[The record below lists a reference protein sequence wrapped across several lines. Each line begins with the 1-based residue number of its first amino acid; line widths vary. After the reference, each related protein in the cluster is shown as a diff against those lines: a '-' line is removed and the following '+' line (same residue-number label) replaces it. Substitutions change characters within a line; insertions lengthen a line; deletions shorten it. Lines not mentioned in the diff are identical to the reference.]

1 VSDVP
6 SGVARSTWNTSD
18 WHQVEVVEAYAE
30 TPTARTIRMRLPAPA
45 GLPPL
50 SGLPP
55 LPPLVAG
62 QHIDVRLTAPDG
74 YTAVRSYSLA
84 SAAPGGIL
92 EITVEELADGEVS
105 PYLVRGLDA
114 GDLLEIRGPIGGWFV
129 WREEEPAPVQLIA
142 GGSGVVP
149 LMAMIRAHE
158 ASSSPAPFRLLY
170 SVRSPEM
177 AYYRAEL
184 EELDRSSARFDLD
197 WVYTRRAPSGWPQS
211 PGRLDVTRLAASVL
225 PPGSNALT
233 FVCGATPFVE
243 FVADALVRAGGN
255 PSRIRTERYGGAAA
269 DDPALA

>member
-1 VSDVP
+1 MSDVP

-30 TPTARTIRMRLPAPA
+30 TPTARTIRMRLPASA
-45 GLPPL
+45 E
-50 SGLPP
+50 LPP
-55 LPPLVAG
+55 LPTLVAG

-92 EITVEELADGEVS
+92 EITVEELTDGEVS
-105 PYLVRGLDA
+105 PYLVRGLDV
-114 GDLLEIRGPIGGWFV
+114 GDRLEIRGPIGGWFV
-129 WREEEPAPVQLIA
+129 WLDEEPAPVQLIA

-158 ASSSPAPFRLLY
+158 AGTNPSPFRLLY

-184 EELDRSSARFDLD
+184 EELARVSPRFDLD
-197 WVYTRRAPSGWPQS
+197 WVYTRRAPSGWPHA
-211 PGRLDVTRLAASVL
+211 PGRLDLTRLAASVQPL
-225 PPGSNALT
+225 GSTALT

-243 FVADALVRAGGN
+243 FVADALVRAGRD
-255 PSRIRTERYGGAAA
+255 PARIRTERYGGAAA
-269 DDPALA
+269 GDPALT